1 MTIKSRT
8 IFPTIR
14 PRSLSDCMD
23 EYLVHDLIYNQED
36 EVPLIEDYF
45 STSSLCSP
53 SSIKSSSSDT
63 GTV

>member
-1 MTIKSRT
+1 MTIKSQNAL
-8 IFPTIR
+8 R

-23 EYLVHDLIYNQED
+23 EYLVHDLIYNKED
-36 EVPLIEDYF
+36 DVQPLIEDYF